1 MHRAVSRVANLLA
14 CTLCRE
20 KRPNFVSAQIKAKC
34 VVPDVL
40 GYIWSA
46 LCKNIQLKVAHTRR
60 HKVYIS
66 QSPAVVT
73 YNTALAWV
81 RPQVYGDVCTHEDA
95 TPGLCNKREMNFQAE
110 QLYHLR
116 RRYFVRLSWIA
127 RTCRS
132 Q

>member
-1 MHRAVSRVANLLA
+1 M
-14 CTLCRE
+14 LCRE

-73 YNTALAWV
+73 YNTALAWC
-81 RPQVYGDVCTHEDA
+81 D
-95 TPGLCNKREMNFQAE
+95 
-110 QLYHLR
+110 R
-116 RRYFVRLSWIA
+116 RSMVTSALTKMLPLDYAIKES
-127 RTCRS
+127 
-132 Q
+132 